1 MRHISRINVPN
12 VYFIVQFK
20 LDAQYI
26 SIEMENFTTITF
38 RKLNFT
44 DQEFHMKSFLK
55 DIEFQQEDPTTGIW
69 YIVI

>member
-1 MRHISRINVPN
+1 
-12 VYFIVQFK
+12 
-20 LDAQYI
+20 
-26 SIEMENFTTITF
+26 MENFTTITF

-69 YIVI
+69 YTYSHLKGWVGF

>member
-1 MRHISRINVPN
+1 
-12 VYFIVQFK
+12 
-20 LDAQYI
+20 
-26 SIEMENFTTITF
+26 MENFTTITF
-38 RKLNFT
+38 RKLKFT